1 MIEHAFIDNYGDV
14 YNFLSREDKVK
25 EMGYADAT
33 AIAEYYGL
41 SKNGNYGSKATIAD
55 TIRTA
60 YDGGTSEA
68 LTPIMTTPTT
78 SVDRM
83 VSYYKSN
90 ATFPTYYQ
98 EHDTEIKASS
108 NPLQTFCQIFYDEAV
123 AEGVDPGVVF
133 AQAMKETG
141 FLRFGGDVKIEQY
154 NFCGLGATG
163 GGAAGQ
169 AFGSVRLGVS
179 AQVQHL
185 KAYAS
190 QEDLKNAVVDPRF
203 QYVTRGCATFVEYLG
218 IQENPWGK
226 GWATASNYGYSIVND
241 YMYKFCTVKKTSSTA
256 NSFLNVAYS
265 THVQSYGW
273 QADKFNGMTSGTTG
287 LGKRLEAIKIKV
299 GGEYDLGVTYQ
310 THVQTLG
317 WGNWVDDGALSG
329 TTGQAKRLEAI
340 RIKLTGNDADKF
352 DVYYRVHSQTYGWLD
367 WACNGEASGT
377 SGLAKRLEAI
387 EIVLV
392 EKGETAPGETR
403 YPYVDAAIA
412 KQIEKEKEEERKR
425 QEEAEKEANDKAT
438 SENLRKV
445 LSEAVL
451 VPTITRDTA
460 IDTKVQEVLAQVV
473 KPEMDNYDKLLAC
486 YKWIIDNSFYKYDG
500 FTGSWNNTNVSYS
513 NNRDRQV
520 VSFAKTIICGVNG
533 QRYGTCINYG
543 SAMVVF
549 ARALGF
555 EAYRVGGE
563 TLRADNSY
571 GEHYWCVIKINGIWY
586 NFDPQNADNNWTDPL
601 RYFGKTNS
609 EWLGI
614 GYKFTHGSEKA
625 EDYIKGGTYK

>member
-1 MIEHAFIDNYGDV
+1 MKKILARILICVMVLGLVQIGNTAGTAKAASTDADIYYAVHCQTYGW
-14 YNFLSREDKVK
+14 
-25 EMGYADAT
+25 
-33 AIAEYYGL
+33 GL
-41 SKNGNYGSKATIAD
+41 GVAKNGEVT
-55 TIRTA
+55 
-60 YDGGTSEA
+60 GTS
-68 LTPIMTTPTT
+68 
-78 SVDRM
+78 
-83 VSYYKSN
+83 
-90 ATFPTYYQ
+90 
-98 EHDTEIKASS
+98 
-108 NPLQTFCQIFYDEAV
+108 
-123 AEGVDPGVVF
+123 
-133 AQAMKETG
+133 
-141 FLRFGGDVKIEQY
+141 
-154 NFCGLGATG
+154 
-163 GGAAGQ
+163 GQ
-169 AFGSVRLGVS
+169 AKRLESIKIWVKSELSGSV
-179 AQVQHL
+179 
-185 KAYAS
+185 
-190 QEDLKNAVVDPRF
+190 
-203 QYVTRGCATFVEYLG
+203 EY
-218 IQENPWGK
+218 E
-226 GWATASNYGYSIVND
+226 
-241 YMYKFCTVKKTSSTA
+241 
-256 NSFLNVAYS
+256 
-265 THVQSYGW
+265 THVQTYGW
-273 QADKFNGMTSGTTG
+273 SIGTKKDSEECGTTG
-287 LGKRLEAIKIKV
+287 EAKRLEAIKIRLTGQLAEV
-299 GGEYDLGVTYQ
+299 YDVVYRVHRQTY
-310 THVQTLG
+310 G
-317 WGNWVDDGALSG
+317 WTDWVKNGTECG

-340 RIKLTGNDADKF
+340 QIKLVRKNGADDADLKYTTHVQTHGWLDYVVDGKQSGTTGEGKRLEAIKIDVPNTSCTGGITYSVHCQTYGWMDWVTNDMQAGTSGQAKRLEAIKIKLTGEMAEKF

-367 WACNGEASGT
+367 WACNGEVSGT

-555 EAYRVGGE
+555 EAYRAGGE

-571 GEHYWCVIKINGIWY
+571 GEHYWCVIKIN
-586 NFDPQNADNNWTDPL
+586 
-601 RYFGKTNS
+601 
-609 EWLGI
+609 
-614 GYKFTHGSEKA
+614 
-625 EDYIKGGTYK
+625 

>member
-1 MIEHAFIDNYGDV
+1 MPNTSCTGGITYSVHCQTYGWMNWVTND
-14 YNFLSREDKVK
+14 
-25 EMGYADAT
+25 MQA
-33 AIAEYYGL
+33 
-41 SKNGNYGSKATIAD
+41 
-55 TIRTA
+55 
-60 YDGGTSEA
+60 GTS
-68 LTPIMTTPTT
+68 
-78 SVDRM
+78 
-83 VSYYKSN
+83 
-90 ATFPTYYQ
+90 
-98 EHDTEIKASS
+98 
-108 NPLQTFCQIFYDEAV
+108 
-123 AEGVDPGVVF
+123 
-133 AQAMKETG
+133 
-141 FLRFGGDVKIEQY
+141 
-154 NFCGLGATG
+154 
-163 GGAAGQ
+163 GQ
-169 AFGSVRLGVS
+169 A
-179 AQVQHL
+179 
-185 KAYAS
+185 
-190 QEDLKNAVVDPRF
+190 
-203 QYVTRGCATFVEYLG
+203 
-218 IQENPWGK
+218 
-226 GWATASNYGYSIVND
+226 
-241 YMYKFCTVKKTSSTA
+241 
-256 NSFLNVAYS
+256 
-265 THVQSYGW
+265 
-273 QADKFNGMTSGTTG
+273 
-287 LGKRLEAIKIKV
+287 KRLEAIKIK
-299 GGEYDLGVTYQ
+299 
-310 THVQTLG
+310 
-317 WGNWVDDGALSG
+317 
-329 TTGQAKRLEAI
+329 
-340 RIKLTGNDADKF
+340 LTGEMAEKF

>member
-1 MIEHAFIDNYGDV
+1 MIYKNQ
-14 YNFLSREDKVK
+14 VK
-25 EMGYADAT
+25 EKRAFKDAYRIMKKIGAFLLSLVMLLSVIVLPTNTTQAAEAMPTVSYSVHAQGYGWMNPAQNGKTAGT
-33 AIAEYYGL
+33 TGQGKRLEAIAISLKQNGTSYAGGLRYQAHVQTYGWM
-41 SKNGNYGSKATIAD
+41 NWVDAD
-55 TIRTA
+55 TNGASPRSLADKGKYTGTVGKSKRMEAIRMELTGELANRYEVLYRVHMQTYGWGTWTKGGETA
-60 YDGGTSEA
+60 GTVGQGKRLEA
-68 LTPIMTTPTT
+68 IEIKLIQKPSVTPT
-78 SVDRM
+78 
-83 VSYYKSN
+83 
-90 ATFPTYYQ
+90 ATVNYQ
-98 EHDTEIKASS
+98 VHA
-108 NPLQTFCQIFYDEAV
+108 
-123 AEGVDPGVVF
+123 
-133 AQAMKETG
+133 
-141 FLRFGGDVKIEQY
+141 
-154 NFCGLGATG
+154 
-163 GGAAGQ
+163 
-169 AFGSVRLGVS
+169 
-179 AQVQHL
+179 
-185 KAYAS
+185 
-190 QEDLKNAVVDPRF
+190 
-203 QYVTRGCATFVEYLG
+203 
-218 IQENPWGK
+218 
-226 GWATASNYGYSIVND
+226 
-241 YMYKFCTVKKTSSTA
+241 
-256 NSFLNVAYS
+256 
-265 THVQSYGW
+265 QSYGW
-273 QADKFNGMTSGTTG
+273 MNTVTGGTIAGTTG
-287 LGKRLEAIKIKV
+287 KVKRLEAIKIK
-299 GGEYDLGVTYQ
+299 
-310 THVQTLG
+310 
-317 WGNWVDDGALSG
+317 
-329 TTGQAKRLEAI
+329 
-340 RIKLTGNDADKF
+340 LTGEMAEKF

-625 EDYIKGGTYK
+625 EGYIKGGTYK

>member
-1 MIEHAFIDNYGDV
+1 MKKILARILICVMVLGLVQTGNTAGTAKAASTDADIYYAVHCQTYGW
-14 YNFLSREDKVK
+14 
-25 EMGYADAT
+25 
-33 AIAEYYGL
+33 GL
-41 SKNGNYGSKATIAD
+41 GVAKNGEVT
-55 TIRTA
+55 
-60 YDGGTSEA
+60 GTS
-68 LTPIMTTPTT
+68 
-78 SVDRM
+78 
-83 VSYYKSN
+83 
-90 ATFPTYYQ
+90 
-98 EHDTEIKASS
+98 
-108 NPLQTFCQIFYDEAV
+108 
-123 AEGVDPGVVF
+123 
-133 AQAMKETG
+133 
-141 FLRFGGDVKIEQY
+141 
-154 NFCGLGATG
+154 
-163 GGAAGQ
+163 GQ
-169 AFGSVRLGVS
+169 AKRLESIKIWVKSELSGSV
-179 AQVQHL
+179 
-185 KAYAS
+185 
-190 QEDLKNAVVDPRF
+190 
-203 QYVTRGCATFVEYLG
+203 EY
-218 IQENPWGK
+218 E
-226 GWATASNYGYSIVND
+226 
-241 YMYKFCTVKKTSSTA
+241 
-256 NSFLNVAYS
+256 
-265 THVQSYGW
+265 THVQTYGW
-273 QADKFNGMTSGTTG
+273 SIGTKKDSEECGTTG
-287 LGKRLEAIKIKV
+287 EAKRLEAIKIRLTGQLAEV
-299 GGEYDLGVTYQ
+299 YDVVYRVHRQTY
-310 THVQTLG
+310 G
-317 WGNWVDDGALSG
+317 WTDWVKNGTECG

-340 RIKLTGNDADKF
+340 KIKLTGEMAEKF

-451 VPTITRDTA
+451 VPTITRDTV

-500 FTGSWNNTNVSYS
+500 FTGSWNNTKVSYS

-555 EAYRVGGE
+555 EAYRAGGE

-625 EDYIKGGTYK
+625 EDYISGGTYK

>member
-1 MIEHAFIDNYGDV
+1 MKKILARILICVMVLGLVQIGNTAGTAKAASTDADIYYAVHCQTYGW
-14 YNFLSREDKVK
+14 
-25 EMGYADAT
+25 
-33 AIAEYYGL
+33 GL
-41 SKNGNYGSKATIAD
+41 GVAKNGEVT
-55 TIRTA
+55 
-60 YDGGTSEA
+60 GT
-68 LTPIMTTPTT
+68 
-78 SVDRM
+78 
-83 VSYYKSN
+83 
-90 ATFPTYYQ
+90 Q
-98 EHDTEIKASS
+98 
-108 NPLQTFCQIFYDEAV
+108 
-123 AEGVDPGVVF
+123 
-133 AQAMKETG
+133 
-141 FLRFGGDVKIEQY
+141 
-154 NFCGLGATG
+154 
-163 GGAAGQ
+163 GQ
-169 AFGSVRLGVS
+169 AKRLESIKIWVKSELSGSV
-179 AQVQHL
+179 
-185 KAYAS
+185 
-190 QEDLKNAVVDPRF
+190 
-203 QYVTRGCATFVEYLG
+203 EY
-218 IQENPWGK
+218 E
-226 GWATASNYGYSIVND
+226 
-241 YMYKFCTVKKTSSTA
+241 
-256 NSFLNVAYS
+256 
-265 THVQSYGW
+265 THVQTYGW
-273 QADKFNGMTSGTTG
+273 SIGTKKDSEECGTTG
-287 LGKRLEAIKIKV
+287 EAKRLEAIKIRLTGQLAEV
-299 GGEYDLGVTYQ
+299 YDVVYRVHRQTY
-310 THVQTLG
+310 G
-317 WGNWVDDGALSG
+317 WTDWVKNGNECG

-340 RIKLTGNDADKF
+340 KIKLTGEMAEKF

>member
-1 MIEHAFIDNYGDV
+1 MKKILARILICVMVLGLVQIGNTAGTAKAASTDADIYYAVHCQTYGW
-14 YNFLSREDKVK
+14 
-25 EMGYADAT
+25 
-33 AIAEYYGL
+33 GL
-41 SKNGNYGSKATIAD
+41 GVAKNGEVT
-55 TIRTA
+55 
-60 YDGGTSEA
+60 GTS
-68 LTPIMTTPTT
+68 
-78 SVDRM
+78 
-83 VSYYKSN
+83 
-90 ATFPTYYQ
+90 
-98 EHDTEIKASS
+98 
-108 NPLQTFCQIFYDEAV
+108 
-123 AEGVDPGVVF
+123 
-133 AQAMKETG
+133 
-141 FLRFGGDVKIEQY
+141 
-154 NFCGLGATG
+154 
-163 GGAAGQ
+163 GQ
-169 AFGSVRLGVS
+169 AKRLESIKIWVKSELSGSV
-179 AQVQHL
+179 
-185 KAYAS
+185 
-190 QEDLKNAVVDPRF
+190 
-203 QYVTRGCATFVEYLG
+203 EY
-218 IQENPWGK
+218 E
-226 GWATASNYGYSIVND
+226 
-241 YMYKFCTVKKTSSTA
+241 
-256 NSFLNVAYS
+256 
-265 THVQSYGW
+265 THVQTYGW
-273 QADKFNGMTSGTTG
+273 SIGTKKDSEECGTTG
-287 LGKRLEAIKIKV
+287 EAKRLEAIKIRLTGQLAEV
-299 GGEYDLGVTYQ
+299 YDVVYRVHRQTY
-310 THVQTLG
+310 G
-317 WGNWVDDGALSG
+317 WTDWVKNGTECG

-340 RIKLTGNDADKF
+340 QIKLVRKNGADDADLKYTTHVQTHGWLDYVVDGKQSGTTGEGKRLEAIKIDVPNTSCTGGITYSVHCQTYGWMDWVTNDMQAGTSGQAKRLEAIKIKLTGEMAEKF

-425 QEEAEKEANDKAT
+425 QEEVEKEANDKAT

-625 EDYIKGGTYK
+625 EGYIKGGTYK

>member
-1 MIEHAFIDNYGDV
+1 MKKILARILICVMVLGLVQIGNTAGTAKAASTDADIYYAVHCQTYGW
-14 YNFLSREDKVK
+14 
-25 EMGYADAT
+25 
-33 AIAEYYGL
+33 GL
-41 SKNGNYGSKATIAD
+41 GVAKNGEVT
-55 TIRTA
+55 
-60 YDGGTSEA
+60 GTS
-68 LTPIMTTPTT
+68 
-78 SVDRM
+78 
-83 VSYYKSN
+83 
-90 ATFPTYYQ
+90 
-98 EHDTEIKASS
+98 
-108 NPLQTFCQIFYDEAV
+108 
-123 AEGVDPGVVF
+123 
-133 AQAMKETG
+133 
-141 FLRFGGDVKIEQY
+141 
-154 NFCGLGATG
+154 
-163 GGAAGQ
+163 GQ
-169 AFGSVRLGVS
+169 AKRLESIKIWVKSELSGSV
-179 AQVQHL
+179 
-185 KAYAS
+185 
-190 QEDLKNAVVDPRF
+190 
-203 QYVTRGCATFVEYLG
+203 EY
-218 IQENPWGK
+218 E
-226 GWATASNYGYSIVND
+226 
-241 YMYKFCTVKKTSSTA
+241 
-256 NSFLNVAYS
+256 
-265 THVQSYGW
+265 THVQTYGW
-273 QADKFNGMTSGTTG
+273 SIGTKKDSEECGTTG
-287 LGKRLEAIKIKV
+287 EAKRLEAIKIRLTGQLAEV
-299 GGEYDLGVTYQ
+299 YDVVYRVHRQTY
-310 THVQTLG
+310 G
-317 WGNWVDDGALSG
+317 WTDWVKNGTECG

-340 RIKLTGNDADKF
+340 KIKLTGEMAEKF

-625 EDYIKGGTYK
+625 EGYIKGGTYK

>member
-1 MIEHAFIDNYGDV
+1 MKKILARILICVMVLGLVQIGNTAGTAKAASTDADIYYAVHCQTYGW
-14 YNFLSREDKVK
+14 
-25 EMGYADAT
+25 
-33 AIAEYYGL
+33 GL
-41 SKNGNYGSKATIAD
+41 GVAKNGEVT
-55 TIRTA
+55 
-60 YDGGTSEA
+60 GT
-68 LTPIMTTPTT
+68 
-78 SVDRM
+78 
-83 VSYYKSN
+83 
-90 ATFPTYYQ
+90 Q
-98 EHDTEIKASS
+98 
-108 NPLQTFCQIFYDEAV
+108 
-123 AEGVDPGVVF
+123 
-133 AQAMKETG
+133 
-141 FLRFGGDVKIEQY
+141 
-154 NFCGLGATG
+154 
-163 GGAAGQ
+163 GQ
-169 AFGSVRLGVS
+169 AKRLESIKIWVKSELSGSV
-179 AQVQHL
+179 
-185 KAYAS
+185 
-190 QEDLKNAVVDPRF
+190 
-203 QYVTRGCATFVEYLG
+203 EY
-218 IQENPWGK
+218 E
-226 GWATASNYGYSIVND
+226 
-241 YMYKFCTVKKTSSTA
+241 
-256 NSFLNVAYS
+256 
-265 THVQSYGW
+265 THVQTYGW
-273 QADKFNGMTSGTTG
+273 SIGTKKDSEECGTTG
-287 LGKRLEAIKIKV
+287 EAKRLEAIKIRLTGQLAEV
-299 GGEYDLGVTYQ
+299 YDVVYRVHRQTY
-310 THVQTLG
+310 G
-317 WGNWVDDGALSG
+317 WTDWVKNGTECG

-340 RIKLTGNDADKF
+340 KIKLTGEMAEKF

>member
-1 MIEHAFIDNYGDV
+1 M
-14 YNFLSREDKVK
+14 
-25 EMGYADAT
+25 
-33 AIAEYYGL
+33 
-41 SKNGNYGSKATIAD
+41 
-55 TIRTA
+55 
-60 YDGGTSEA
+60 
-68 LTPIMTTPTT
+68 
-78 SVDRM
+78 
-83 VSYYKSN
+83 
-90 ATFPTYYQ
+90 
-98 EHDTEIKASS
+98 
-108 NPLQTFCQIFYDEAV
+108 
-123 AEGVDPGVVF
+123 
-133 AQAMKETG
+133 
-141 FLRFGGDVKIEQY
+141 
-154 NFCGLGATG
+154 
-163 GGAAGQ
+163 
-169 AFGSVRLGVS
+169 
-179 AQVQHL
+179 
-185 KAYAS
+185 
-190 QEDLKNAVVDPRF
+190 
-203 QYVTRGCATFVEYLG
+203 
-218 IQENPWGK
+218 
-226 GWATASNYGYSIVND
+226 
-241 YMYKFCTVKKTSSTA
+241 
-256 NSFLNVAYS
+256 
-265 THVQSYGW
+265 
-273 QADKFNGMTSGTTG
+273 
-287 LGKRLEAIKIKV
+287 
-299 GGEYDLGVTYQ
+299 
-310 THVQTLG
+310 
-317 WGNWVDDGALSG
+317 
-329 TTGQAKRLEAI
+329 
-340 RIKLTGNDADKF
+340 
-352 DVYYRVHSQTYGWLD
+352 
-367 WACNGEASGT
+367 
-377 SGLAKRLEAI
+377 
-387 EIVLV
+387 LV

-451 VPTITRDTA
+451 VPTITRDTV

>member
-1 MIEHAFIDNYGDV
+1 MKKILARILICVMVLGLVQIGNTAGTAKAASTDADIYYAVHCQTYGW
-14 YNFLSREDKVK
+14 
-25 EMGYADAT
+25 
-33 AIAEYYGL
+33 GL
-41 SKNGNYGSKATIAD
+41 GVAKNGEVT
-55 TIRTA
+55 
-60 YDGGTSEA
+60 GTS
-68 LTPIMTTPTT
+68 
-78 SVDRM
+78 
-83 VSYYKSN
+83 
-90 ATFPTYYQ
+90 
-98 EHDTEIKASS
+98 
-108 NPLQTFCQIFYDEAV
+108 
-123 AEGVDPGVVF
+123 
-133 AQAMKETG
+133 
-141 FLRFGGDVKIEQY
+141 
-154 NFCGLGATG
+154 
-163 GGAAGQ
+163 GQ
-169 AFGSVRLGVS
+169 AKRLESIKIWVKSELSGSV
-179 AQVQHL
+179 
-185 KAYAS
+185 
-190 QEDLKNAVVDPRF
+190 
-203 QYVTRGCATFVEYLG
+203 EY
-218 IQENPWGK
+218 E
-226 GWATASNYGYSIVND
+226 
-241 YMYKFCTVKKTSSTA
+241 
-256 NSFLNVAYS
+256 
-265 THVQSYGW
+265 THVQTYGW
-273 QADKFNGMTSGTTG
+273 SIGTKKDSEECGTTG
-287 LGKRLEAIKIKV
+287 EAKRLEAIKIRLTGQLAEV
-299 GGEYDLGVTYQ
+299 YDVVYRVHRQTY
-310 THVQTLG
+310 G
-317 WGNWVDDGALSG
+317 WTDWVKNGTECG

-340 RIKLTGNDADKF
+340 KIKLTGEMAEKF

-609 EWLGI
+609 EWLGL